1 MRHVF
6 LATKIGWEEE
16 KEYIWFD
23 SNLYSKEDAES
34 QCVPYQA
41 TTQDGYPYTGYE
53 YDGEKYHH
61 YKYIGEFEDGVIP
74 PSYW

>member
-1 MRHVF
+1 M
-6 LATKIGWEEE
+6 
-16 KEYIWFD
+16 
-23 SNLYSKEDAES
+23 
-34 QCVPYQA
+34 PYQG